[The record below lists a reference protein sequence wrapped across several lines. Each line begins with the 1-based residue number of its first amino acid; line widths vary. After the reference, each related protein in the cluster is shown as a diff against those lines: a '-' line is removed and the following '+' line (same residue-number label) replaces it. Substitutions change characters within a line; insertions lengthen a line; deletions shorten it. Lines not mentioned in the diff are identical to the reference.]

1 MTKLVLVRVDKQQP
15 SLEPK
20 YTGPFRVLRRWGKCF
35 RLRLENRDDNV
46 SVDRLRPF
54 YEEDTGRRSQ
64 TEQTTNNAD
73 IGSAIAEKENKP
85 VNDPEQLPTLGRRAA
100 RRGQGGRL
108 TTLNFRPGAVTT
120 LNLGHVSIFYKVIFP
135 VHKQGSIESPPR
147 KQRLENDAKER
158 EKQTIV
164 AQKPVSKPN
173 NASSDRRSLQNI
185 RRSFIRCGADSLDGN
200 APMFPGTYVPR
211 YPCSPVPMFP
221 GTCLPRTYMFPGTY
235 VPRSLCSPICG

>member
-1 MTKLVLVRVDKQQP
+1 M
-15 SLEPK
+15 
-20 YTGPFRVLRRWGKCF
+20 
-35 RLRLENRDDNV
+35 
-46 SVDRLRPF
+46 
-54 YEEDTGRRSQ
+54 
-64 TEQTTNNAD
+64 
-73 IGSAIAEKENKP
+73 
-85 VNDPEQLPTLGRRAA
+85 
-100 RRGQGGRL
+100 
-108 TTLNFRPGAVTT
+108 TT

-164 AQKPVSKPN
+164 AKNPVSKPN

-221 GTCLPRTYMFPGTY
+221 GTCLPRTY
-235 VPRSLCSPICG
+235 VPRYLCSPVPMFPDLRLTTAP